1 MKKIKE
7 EVLNNTS
14 LPLYEE
20 REANKVFP
28 VIGEGS
34 YDADIMFIGEA
45 PGRNEAKFGRPF
57 CGESGKLLDELLS
70 LINIDRENVYI
81 TNIIKDRPPFN
92 RDPSPEEI
100 TSYSPYLD
108 RQIEIIRPKVIA
120 TLGRYSM
127 RYILDKLG
135 CQDVKG
141 SISEL
146 HGKEF
151 SGKHCGDEVV
161 IVPLFH
167 PAVAIYNR
175 NRKSELIDDFKI
187 LEKYNGAHK

>member
-20 REANKVFP
+20 REVNKVFP

-151 SGKHCGDEVV
+151 TGKHHDDEVV

-187 LEKYNGAHK
+187 LEKYNGTHK